1 MSRAKPQFADRSHRP
16 VSPARPFM
24 QRLAIAALFLLAV
37 NGSAGAAT
45 TAFVNVN
52 VLPMTS
58 GEAVPSQTV
67 IVEGGVIRTIGD
79 FGDTPVPDE
88 ATVVDG
94 TDRYLVPGLAEMHGH
109 VPGGSSPDLERVLAL
124 YVANGVTTVRGMLG
138 QPSHLQLRAQLAA
151 GEVLGPRLITSGP
164 SFNGGSVS
172 NPAAAVAMVREQ
184 HAAGYDFLKIHPG
197 LSMAEFD
204 AIAATAREL
213 GIPFAGHVPEDVGVK
228 HALQA
233 GIATIDHLDGYLQAL
248 LPPDRD
254 SSGGLPGFF
263 GVFTADDAEEDRIAA
278 LAAATAAAGTWNV
291 PTQTL
296 FAHVVSP
303 VPGGEEMAAWPEMKY
318 VTAETVAGWLRYRS
332 DVTTDVNYRP
342 ASALRAIAL
351 RQQLIRALFAADA
364 GLLLGSDSPQVFN
377 VPGFSLHR
385 ELAHLVEAGLE
396 PLAAW
401 QSGTVHAARYFGREQ
416 QFGSVAEGLAADL
429 VLLDADPLAEIGNS
443 RRIHGVMVRGRWL
456 SRSELDALLARFAR

>member
-1 MSRAKPQFADRSHRP
+1 MPARNRSSSIGP
-16 VSPARPFM
+16 IALVSPGRP
-24 QRLAIAALFLLAV
+24 LVKYLVLTALFLLA
-37 NGSAGAAT
+37 GSAGAAT

-52 VLPMTS
+52 VLPMATR
-58 GEAVPSQTV
+58 EAVPSQTV

-79 FGDTPVPDE
+79 FGDTPVPDQ

-138 QPSHLQLRAQLAA
+138 QPSHLALRAQLLA

-172 NPAAAVAMVREQ
+172 SPAAAVSMVREQ

-197 LSMAEFD
+197 LSVAEFD
-204 AIAATAREL
+204 AIAVTAREL
-213 GIPFAGHVPEDVGVK
+213 GISFAGHVPEDVGVE

-248 LPPDRD
+248 LPTDRD
-254 SSGGLPGFF
+254 PSGGLPGFF
-263 GVFTADDAEEDRIAA
+263 GVFIADEAEEDRIVA
-278 LAAATAAAGTWNV
+278 LAAATAAAGAWNV
-291 PTQTL
+291 PTESL

-303 VPGGEEMAAWPEMKY
+303 LPGGDEMAAWPEMKY
-318 VTAETVAGWLRYRS
+318 VAADTVAGWLRYR
-332 DVTTDVNYRP
+332 DEVMTDVNYRP
-342 ASALRAIAL
+342 ATALRAIAI
-351 RQQLIRALFAADA
+351 RQKVIRALFTAGA

-385 ELAHLVEAGLE
+385 ELAHLVEAGLD
-396 PLAAW
+396 PFAAW
-401 QSGTVHAARYFGREQ
+401 QSGTVNAARYFGREQ
-416 QFGSVAEGLAADL
+416 EFGSVTEGLAADL
-429 VLLDADPLAEIGNS
+429 VLLDADPIADIGNS

-456 SRSELDALLARFAR
+456 PRSELDALLARFER